1 MKRAKREKTS
11 RAFSK
16 GYNHG
21 IQGNSRN
28 LCPFESNSENYQSW
42 ISGWREGRQDL
53 WAGLSYGSTLKR
65 IAL

>member
-1 MKRAKREKTS
+1 MKRAKREKSS

-21 IQGNSRN
+21 VQGHSRN
-28 LCPFESNSENYQSW
+28 LCPFEEDSENRQTW

-53 WAGLSYGSTLKR
+53 WSGLSYGSIFKR
-65 IAL
+65 VAL